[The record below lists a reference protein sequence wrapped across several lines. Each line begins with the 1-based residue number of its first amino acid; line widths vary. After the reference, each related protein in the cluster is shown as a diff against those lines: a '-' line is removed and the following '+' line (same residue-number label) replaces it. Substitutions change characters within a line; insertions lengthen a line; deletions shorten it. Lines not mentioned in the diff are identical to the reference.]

1 MSQEVLLETFYPHP
15 PERVWQALTDRR
27 ALSVWMMDNDF
38 EASLGHQFQFQSC
51 LLPGLKVTIYCQ
63 VLEVE
68 APLRLVYSWKEQ
80 PSDPPSRVSWTLSPV
95 AGGTQV
101 RLRHRA
107 TGFVSMPGFGLP
119 IPARRSMPGAIDSQ
133 SISPTAIAHP
143 LQIDTSTSKDGLH
156 RYVEFLNYQTNW
168 HYWLQQKLPEVL
180 AESSL

>member
-15 PERVWQALTDRR
+15 PERVWLALTDRR
-27 ALSVWMMDNDF
+27 ALSVWMMDNNF

-51 LLPGLKVTIYCQ
+51 PLLGVKVTIYCQ

-80 PSDPPSRVSWTLSPV
+80 PSDPPSRVSWTLFPV

-101 RLRHRA
+101 RLVHRA

-119 IPARRSMPGAIDSQ
+119 IPNRSMGREIDSQ
-133 SISPTAIAHP
+133 LTSPTAIGHP
-143 LQIDTSTSKDGLH
+143 FQTAASTSKDGLH
-156 RYVEFLNYQTNW
+156 RYVEFPNYQTNW

-180 AESSL
+180 AESNL

>member
-1 MSQEVLLETFYPHP
+1 VSQDVVLETFYPYP

-38 EASLGHQFQFQSC
+38 EACLGQQFRFQSC
-51 LLPGLKVTIYCQ
+51 ALPGLKVTIYCQ

-68 APLRLVYSWKEQ
+68 APKRLVYSWKEQ

-95 AGGTQV
+95 SGGTQV
-101 RLRHRA
+101 RLQHRA

-119 IPARRSMPGAIDSQ
+119 IAARRSMPGAIDAR

-143 LQIDTSTSKDGLH
+143 LQVATSTSKDGLH

-168 HYWLQQKLPEVL
+168 HFWLQQKLPEVL
-180 AESSL
+180 AECSP